1 MRRGS
6 DSVSQVTV
14 KFLNWGVDHGGLGG
28 GKRPLREGSEWGQG
42 WGMEGS
48 AERGKW
54 EQKRRAT
61 VRGKVKQESRAK
73 IAAVN
78 TSSKF
83 STLKKH
89 REPLKMLAPACYPS
103 SCLGHSTTEVRV
115 GDLYHKGPRDF
126 QPR

>member
-6 DSVSQVTV
+6 DSVSQVTA

-28 GKRPLREGSEWGQG
+28 GKRPLREGPEWGQG

-61 VRGKVKQESRAK
+61 VRGKVKQKS
-73 IAAVN
+73 
-78 TSSKF
+78 
-83 STLKKH
+83 
-89 REPLKMLAPACYPS
+89 
-103 SCLGHSTTEVRV
+103 
-115 GDLYHKGPRDF
+115 
-126 QPR
+126 